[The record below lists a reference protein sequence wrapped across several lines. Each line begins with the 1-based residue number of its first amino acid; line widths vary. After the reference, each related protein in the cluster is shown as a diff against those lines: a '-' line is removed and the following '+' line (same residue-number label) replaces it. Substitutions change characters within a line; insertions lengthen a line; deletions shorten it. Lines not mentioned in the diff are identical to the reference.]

1 MSGVSFKVE
10 QVKDAKSIFGI
21 GFSSGYQKP
30 SGSYTY
36 QFNQAGV
43 FYYWSGYVESTSQI
57 LFRGIVNVSDTND
70 KQLELNV
77 KLNGFTAQKCMFP
90 FNYKSNSY
98 SECTNQTDIS
108 FKWCSPTQSFSG
120 QIFQCGP
127 IGFNK
132 ILTN

>member
-1 MSGVSFKVE
+1 MSISKGDKVTWSWEPPTGVSGVSFKVE

-21 GFSSGYQKP
+21 GFSS
-30 SGSYTY
+30 
-36 QFNQAGV
+36 V
-43 FYYWSGYVESTSQI
+43 
-57 LFRGIVNVSDTND
+57 FRGIVNVSDTND

-77 KLNGFTAQKCMFP
+77 KLNGFTAQKCTFP